1 MPIIWRTVTEE
12 KLAELDEKIAEAKK
26 RRLEDE
32 DNGAVQCKSSSQYYN
47 EQIRGSRVRVCVSPR
62 RKAEAMQL
70 ARDISADLRALRNPT
85 MKLKTYTTRE
95 TVETDESEREREK
108 NLSGGEINALS
119 LSWIPEM
126 ELGQGDATYSITQ
139 KTNILL
145 ALGLSGPAG
154 FQPCSDDGLDFPLS
168 VGDIVTL

>member
-1 MPIIWRTVTEE
+1 
-12 KLAELDEKIAEAKK
+12 
-26 RRLEDE
+26 
-32 DNGAVQCKSSSQYYN
+32 
-47 EQIRGSRVRVCVSPR
+47 
-62 RKAEAMQL
+62 MQL
-70 ARDISADLRALRNPT
+70 ARDISADLRALRHPT
-85 MKLKTYTTRE
+85 IKLKTYTTRA
-95 TVETDESEREREK
+95 SEEIEGVRER

-126 ELGQGDATYSITQ
+126 ELGQGDATYAITQ

-154 FQPCSDDGLDFPLS
+154 PQPSDGLDFPLS